1 MNGNAMANK
10 YCAKYICHVPVYKCS
25 LYCTQFSRLSK
36 KGPPFCNERT
46 FAISLLF
53 FLLFFFSI
61 FQLFTLF
68 LVNVFKINFKSTIRK
83 MHIESI
89 PMRWGHGDNYAYL
102 VVDTPTKQAWLID
115 SAQPDEVLEYFK
127 KHKTDFNLKAIVN
140 THHHYDHS
148 DGNPF
153 FHKKYPD
160 LPIIAGKDS
169 PLVTYT
175 PSDKETLE
183 LERTSRL
190 LPCTLLAIHKIQSVT
205 LCKIRKLTR
214 KLSLLVI
221 LFISGCGR
229 FFEGTGKEMNYSLN
243 QVLAKLPKET
253 KVYPP

>member
-1 MNGNAMANK
+1 
-10 YCAKYICHVPVYKCS
+10 
-25 LYCTQFSRLSK
+25 
-36 KGPPFCNERT
+36 
-46 FAISLLF
+46 
-53 FLLFFFSI
+53 
-61 FQLFTLF
+61 
-68 LVNVFKINFKSTIRK
+68 

-115 SAQPDEVLEYFK
+115 SAQADEVLEYFK
-127 KHKTDFNLKAIVN
+127 KHKTGFNLKAIVN

-183 LERTSRL
+183 LGEDLTITAL
-190 LPCTLLAIHKIQSVT
+190 HTPCHTQDSICYFVQDKKTNEKAVFT
-205 LCKIRKLTR
+205 GDT
-214 KLSLLVI
+214 

-253 KVYPP
+253 KVYPGHEYTKSNVKFSQTVLSNEAIKELAEYCKSHEHTTGKFTIGDELQFNPFMKLTDPQVINSTGLTLPDEIMDKLRTMKNNM